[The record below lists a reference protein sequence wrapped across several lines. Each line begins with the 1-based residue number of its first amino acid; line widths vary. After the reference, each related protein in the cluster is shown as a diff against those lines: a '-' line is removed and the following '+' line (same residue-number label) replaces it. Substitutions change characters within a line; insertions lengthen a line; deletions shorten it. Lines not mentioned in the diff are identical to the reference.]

1 MQEGGVSL
9 MKSKRREKMRKKV
22 LAFSL
27 VCAAIYYTM
36 AIPFARAERG
46 VTDTE
51 IRLGTWGPLTGPAAL
66 WGAVPRGTQCY
77 LDMINAEGGIH
88 GRKITFFVR
97 DDGYM
102 PPKTKASVKE
112 LVEDKQV
119 FGFASGVG
127 TATGM
132 AVKKYLNNKKIPW
145 VGPASGSSHWAH
157 PPTRYL
163 FSVFPLY
170 CDEGA
175 ILVNYAVQNLG
186 KKRVAFIYQNDDF
199 GKEGMGGIEWA
210 LERHGLKLVEKVPV
224 EILDSDLSSHCVK
237 IKSAKPDCVIM
248 FLAPKHGAIIL
259 QTAAKMG
266 LMTQWMSSSV
276 LTDTDIM
283 YQISKGLFKGVIFT
297 TFAEIPTTYLEH
309 PLMQKYKKAQERFAP
324 RERWSPFFYAG
335 FYFAEPMVEGLK
347 RCGRDLTVE
356 NFVKAMESLKAFQG
370 IGPKI
375 TFGPQQRQGIR
386 ACFVARCAQG
396 GAIERLSDWMRSE
409 VDVMEMVKALSQ

>member
-1 MQEGGVSL
+1 
-9 MKSKRREKMRKKV
+9 MRTRNLIV
-22 LAFSL
+22 LTICVILSSSG
-27 VCAAIYYTM
+27 

-77 LDMINAEGGIH
+77 FEMINAEGGTH
-88 GRKITFFVR
+88 GRKITLFVR

-170 CDEGA
+170 LDEGA

-186 KKRVAFIYQNDDF
+186 KKRIAVIYQNDDF
-199 GKEGMGGIEWA
+199 GKEGMGGMKWA
-210 LERHGLKLVEKVPV
+210 LERHGLKLLEKVPV

-237 IKSAKPDCVIM
+237 LKSAKPDCVIM
-248 FLAPKHGAIIL
+248 FLSPKHGAIIL
-259 QTAAKMG
+259 RTAAKMG

-276 LTDTDIM
+276 LADTDIM
-283 YQISKGLFKGVIFT
+283 YQISTGLFKGVIFT
-297 TFAEIPTTYLEH
+297 TFAELPATYSKH

-324 RERWSPFFYAG
+324 KEQWGPFFYAG
-335 FYFAEPMVEGLK
+335 FGLVEPMVEGFK

-386 ACFVARCAQG
+386 ACFVARCVRG
-396 GAIERLSDWMRSE
+396 GAIERLSDWIRSD
-409 VDVMEMVKALSQ
+409 VDVMEMVRALSQ